1 MTKLFILLSF
11 LAISSYS
18 YAQER
23 KLPNT
28 PVRTLDGKKVAFNEA
43 IEIGKITMI
52 SFWATWCIPCKQ
64 EIKAIKTK
72 LPEWQKETD
81 FNYATVSI
89 DDARASAMVKTYA
102 KTQGWTFPVLLDPN
116 SDLKRSLNF
125 SNVPFTVIV
134 DADGNIVKM
143 HTGYEEG
150 GEVELYEFIKQLA
163 AGANKEVIKDEA
175 K

>member
-1 MTKLFILLSF
+1 MKKIILTTIACAIALVSFGQTK
-11 LAISSYS
+11 
-18 YAQER
+18 
-23 KLPNT
+23 KLPT
-28 PVRTLDGKKVAFNEA
+28 TSVRNLEGKKVAFNDAFEK
-43 IEIGKITMI
+43 GKVTMV

-81 FNYATVSI
+81 FNYMAVSI
-89 DDARASAMVKTYA
+89 DDARATAMVKTYA

-125 SNVPFTVIV
+125 SNVPFTIIV
-134 DADGNIVKM
+134 DQEGNIVYM

-150 GEVELYEFIKQLA
+150 GENELYEKVKELVAKKQ
-163 AGANKEVIKDEA
+163 
-175 K
+175 